1 MSLYGM
7 MRTGVSGMN
16 AQSSRLGTVADN
28 IANSSTAGYKR
39 AFTEFSSLV
48 VPNGSGS
55 YNSGG
60 VTTSVRYDI
69 SKNGVMNYTTS
80 VSDLAIDGDGFF
92 VVQNGSGG
100 NFLTRAG
107 AFVPDGEGRLVNAA
121 GFYLTGYSYANG
133 QPSATANGF
142 AGLEVVRINEGGLI
156 AVPSTSGEF
165 TANLPS
171 SAEIIGPSATPPT
184 IPAGNNV
191 AGSTYTAKS
200 SLVVYG
206 NLGTEIMLD
215 VYFTKMA
222 DDTWQVAVY
231 NKANANTGNSP
242 FPYANPAA
250 GSAEHETNGPSPLL
264 THTLTFNP
272 TNGQLATGGSMNITM
287 PGDNPPIAIDFSQM
301 SQLNSPY
308 EVSEAFVNGNAPSAI
323 DKIEI
328 AADGTLSAVFENG
341 TKRALYKIPVA
352 TVASPDQL
360 AVLSGNVFSPS
371 NESGDVRIGFPN
383 EAGFGKMVSGAVE
396 TSNVDIATELTSM
409 IEAQRNY
416 TANSKVFQTGSE
428 LLDVLVNLKR

>member
-48 VPNGSGS
+48 VPSGSGS

-69 SKNGVMNYTTS
+69 TKNGVMNYTTS
-80 VSDLAIDGDGFF
+80 VTDLAIDGDGFF

-107 AFVPDGEGRLVNAA
+107 SFVPDGEGRLVNAA
-121 GFYLTGYSYANG
+121 GFYLTGYNFANG
-133 QPSATANGF
+133 QPAATANGF
-142 AGLEVVRINEGGLI
+142 AGLEIVTIRESGLT

-165 TANLPS
+165 SANLPET
-171 SAEIIGPSATPPT
+171 AEVLTP
-184 IPAGNNV
+184 A
-191 AGSTYTAKS
+191 AGSNDPDAKYTAKS

-206 NLGTEIMLD
+206 NLGKEIMLD
-215 VYFTKMA
+215 VYFTKTA
-222 DDTWQVAVY
+222 DNTWQVAVY
-231 NKANANTGNSP
+231 NKANANTGDSP
-242 FPYANPAA
+242 FPYANPATTDPEYE
-250 GSAEHETNGPSPLL
+250 SNGPSPLL
-264 THTLTFNP
+264 THTLTFDPVSGQP
-272 TNGQLATGGSMNITM
+272 TAGGTMNITM
-287 PGDNPPIAIDFSQM
+287 PGSNPPIAIDFSQM
-301 SQLNSPY
+301 SQLDSPY
-308 EVSEAFVNGNAPSAI
+308 AVSEAFVNGNAASAI
-323 DKIEI
+323 DRIEI
-328 AADGTLSAVFENG
+328 ADDGTLSAVFEDG

-352 TVASPDQL
+352 TVPSPDQL
-360 AVLSGNVFSPS
+360 SVLSGNVFSPS
-371 NESGDVRIGFPN
+371 NESGDVRIGFAN
-383 EAGFGKMVSGAVE
+383 EAGFGKMMSGAVE

>member
-16 AQSSRLGTVADN
+16 AQSNRLGTVADN

-69 SKNGVMNYTTS
+69 TKNGVMNYTTS

-107 AFVPDGEGRLVNAA
+107 SFVPDGEGRLVNAA

-133 QPSATANGF
+133 TPSATANGF
-142 AGLEVVRINEGGLI
+142 AGLEVVTIKESGLT

-165 TANLPS
+165 SANLPET
-171 SAEIIGPSATPPT
+171 AEVLTPA
-184 IPAGNNV
+184 AGVNDPD
-191 AGSTYTAKS
+191 SKYTAKS

-206 NLGTEIMLD
+206 NLGKEIMLD
-215 VYFTKMA
+215 VYFTKT
-222 DDTWQVAVY
+222 DDNTWQVAVY
-231 NKANANTGNSP
+231 NKANAATGDSP
-242 FPYANPAA
+242 FPYANPTDPADPDFA
-250 GSAEHETNGPSPLL
+250 NGPSPLAIHEL
-264 THTLTFNP
+264 VFNS
-272 TNGQLATGGSMNITM
+272 TTGQLDLAGGDGPSMDITM
-287 PGDNPPIAIDFSQM
+287 PGNAPIAIDFSQM
-301 SQLNSPY
+301 SQLDSPY
-308 EVSEAFVNGNAPSAI
+308 AVSEAFVNGNAASAI
-323 DKIEI
+323 DRIEI
-328 AADGTLSAVFENG
+328 ATDGTLSAVFQNG
-341 TKRALYKIPVA
+341 TKRALYQIPVA
-352 TVASPDQL
+352 TVQSPDQL

-371 NESGDVRIGFPN
+371 NDSGDVRIGFPN
-383 EAGFGKMVSGAVE
+383 EGGFGKMVSGAVE

>member
-16 AQSSRLGTVADN
+16 AQSNRLGTVADN

-69 SKNGVMNYTTS
+69 TKNGVMNYTTS

-107 AFVPDGEGRLVNAA
+107 SFVPDGEGRLVNAA

-133 QPSATANGF
+133 KPSATANGF
-142 AGLEVVRINEGGLI
+142 AGLEVVTIKESGLT

-165 TANLPS
+165 SANLPE
-171 SAEIIGPSATPPT
+171 SAEILTPP
-184 IPAGNNV
+184 
-191 AGSTYTAKS
+191 AGSNDAAAKYTAKS

-206 NLGTEIMLD
+206 NLGKEIMLD
-215 VYFTKMA
+215 VYYTKTA
-222 DDTWQVAVY
+222 DNTWQVAVY
-231 NKANANTGNSP
+231 NKANANTGDSP
-242 FPYANPAA
+242 FPYANPATTDPEYEA
-250 GSAEHETNGPSPLL
+250 NGPSPLL
-264 THTLTFNP
+264 THTLTFDP
-272 TNGQLATGGSMNITM
+272 TSGQLATGGTMNITM

-301 SQLNSPY
+301 SQLDSPY
-308 EVSEAFVNGNAPSAI
+308 AVSEAFVNGNAPSAI
-323 DKIEI
+323 DRIEI
-328 AADGTLSAVFENG
+328 ATDGTLSAVFENG
-341 TKRALYKIPVA
+341 TKRALYQIPVA
-352 TVASPDQL
+352 TVQSPDQL
-360 AVLSGNVFSPS
+360 AVLSGNVFSAS
-371 NESGDVRIGFPN
+371 NDSGDVRIGFPS
-383 EAGFGKMVSGAVE
+383 EGGLGKMVSGAVE
-396 TSNVDIATELTSM
+396 NSNVDIATELTSM